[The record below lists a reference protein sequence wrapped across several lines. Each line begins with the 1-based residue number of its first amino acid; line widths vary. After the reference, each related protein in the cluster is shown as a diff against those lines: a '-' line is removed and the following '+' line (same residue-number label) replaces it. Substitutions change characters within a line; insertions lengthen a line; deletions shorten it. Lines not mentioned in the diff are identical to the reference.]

1 MVRISLMP
9 VAKVAMSTLSRLSW
23 PLALSALIL
32 GMLLGLISCREPGG
46 GLGGGDQTPVR
57 ETATSPAPEETPTSP
72 VPTQAL
78 PTEVGLPKEDLGL
91 TVEELLSAQSNEL
104 FGIEKPL
111 SEPADGGDVVPRED
125 ATANARQFLAQGLKA
140 QFVAR
145 NVAFLGDMIAF
156 WLMTSTIPI

>member
-9 VAKVAMSTLSRLSW
+9 VAKVVMSTLSRLSW

-32 GMLLGLISCREPGG
+32 GMLLGLISCREPGD
-46 GLGGGDQTPVR
+46 GDRTPVR

-78 PTEVGLPKEDLGL
+78 PTEVGLPKEDFGL

-125 ATANARQFLAQGLKA
+125 ATANARQFLA
-140 QFVAR
+140 
-145 NVAFLGDMIAF
+145 
-156 WLMTSTIPI
+156 